1 MDRKFRVP
9 RVWSNKELEK
19 FAKLFVGGGVQC
31 IRLDRY

>member
-19 FAKLFVGGGVQC
+19 FAKLFVGGGGAMYQVG
-31 IRLDRY
+31 

>member
-19 FAKLFVGGGVQC
+19 FAKLFIGGGAMYQVG
-31 IRLDRY
+31 